1 MTPVGPDVDSQIK
14 GSSLGVFSTFRT
26 KVCQTTVETVVP
38 DVTPADDGAGGS
50 SGANGAGS
58 DGTGGNGTGG
68 DGSII
73 DEFDLDGF
81 SLDDFDGSAIEGA
94 VIDGFGGTSLD
105 SIVTTREVT
114 TC

>member
-14 GSSLGVFSTFRT
+14 GSSLGVFTTFKT

-38 DVTPADDGAGGS
+38 DVAPADDGAGDAS
-50 SGANGAGS
+50 GAGS

-73 DEFDLDGF
+73 DEFNLDGF